1 MKVNLLN
8 YELILNPKWIMLR
21 HHNVAYPREHIWYR
35 DPAQRERIEGYL
47 RLQQSHPELFT
58 PAEALP
64 IYADRLAMLKFEA
77 RTGRHIGLVHNNAP
91 YQYILSDLIDG
102 KKQFAYIRVVPVSP
116 EGGTVT
122 LPRWTDTDGNEFIGV
137 LEIYRHALRTTV
149 TELPRGHLEHGLTP
163 EENAEKELK
172 EEFGV
177 RRDNISSIQEIGR
190 CHPDS
195 GLTSALVRFFLVDLK
210 GPRPE
215 AVSGHEG
222 IRSGRWLTRQEL
234 TAMLRNGQITD
245 GMTANAFLHF
255 LLYS

>member
-1 MKVNLLN
+1 MKAKFLN
-8 YELILNPKWIMLR
+8 YELILNPRWIMLR
-21 HHNVAYPREHIWYR
+21 HHDTACPREWVWYR
-35 DPAQRERIEGYL
+35 DTAQRERIEGYL
-47 RLQQSHPELFT
+47 CLQQSRPELFT
-58 PAEALP
+58 SAAALP
-64 IYADRLAMLKFEA
+64 INANKLAMLEFEA
-77 RTGRHIGLVHNNAP
+77 RTGKHIGLVHNNTP

-122 LPRWTDTDGNEFIGV
+122 LPRWTDADGNEFFGV

-149 TELPRGHLEHGLTP
+149 TELPRGHLEPGLTP

-172 EEFGV
+172 EELGV
-177 RRDNISSIQEIGR
+177 RGENISSIQEIGS

-195 GLTSALVRFFLVDLK
+195 GLTSALVRYFIVDLQ

-215 AVSGHEG
+215 AVTGHEG

-245 GMTANAFLHF
+245 GMTCNAFLHF
-255 LLYS
+255 LLRS

>member
-1 MKVNLLN
+1 MKVKLLN
-8 YELILNPKWIMLR
+8 YELIMNPRWIMLR
-21 HHNVAYPREHIWYR
+21 HHTAACSRERIWYR
-35 DPAQRERIEGYL
+35 DPAQRERIESYL
-47 RLQQSHPELFT
+47 CLQQSRPELFT
-58 PAEALP
+58 YADTLP
-64 IYADRLAMLKFEA
+64 INTDRLAMLEFEVS
-77 RTGRHIGLVHNNAP
+77 TGKHIGLVHNNAP

-122 LPRWTDTDGNEFIGV
+122 LPRWTDNDGNEFFGV

-149 TELPRGHLEHGLTP
+149 TELPRGHLDPDLTP

-172 EEFGV
+172 EELGV
-177 RRDNISSIQEIGR
+177 LKDNISSIQEIGC

-195 GLTSALVRFFLVDLK
+195 GLTSALVRYFLVDLT

-215 AVSGHEG
+215 AVNGHEG

-234 TAMLRNGQITD
+234 TAMLRDGQITD
-245 GMTANAFLHF
+245 GMTCNAFLHF
-255 LLYS
+255 LLHS